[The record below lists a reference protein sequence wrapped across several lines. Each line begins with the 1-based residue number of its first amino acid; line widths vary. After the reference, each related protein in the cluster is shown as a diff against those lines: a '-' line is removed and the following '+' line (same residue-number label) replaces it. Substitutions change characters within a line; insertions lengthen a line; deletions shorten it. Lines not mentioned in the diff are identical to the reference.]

1 MSHHHYHHHIQDV
14 QSKNIL
20 VLWICIVINL
30 LFVAIEAI
38 IGWRSNST
46 GLLSDAGH
54 NLSDVLGLILSLV
67 AIYMARSASQSS
79 HRVSLWITLANSL
92 LLMFAVVIISV
103 ESVRKIFS
111 PAEVDASAVV
121 FVAAMGIVVNGVT
134 VWLLMRDKGEDIN
147 IRAAYLHAASDALVS
162 IGVVASGG
170 LIYLTGINVIDP
182 IVSIIITLVVAVPTI
197 RLIASVL
204 KKMNKH

>member
-1 MSHHHYHHHIQDV
+1 MSHHHHHHHIQDV

-67 AIYMARSASQSS
+67 AIYMARSTSQSS

-111 PAEVDASAVV
+111 PAEVDASAVM
-121 FVAAMGIVVNGVT
+121 FIAAMGIVVNGVT

-170 LIYLTGINVIDP
+170 LIYLTGINIIDP
-182 IVSIIITLVVAVPTI
+182 IVSIIISLVVAVPTI